1 MPSSPDISLRNTPM
15 VHGETSSAVLRL
27 FRLTPNR
34 VEKDIAS
41 CSVSQEARMARYVFR
56 AVHPASH
63 HVLACKV
70 LSSPEPTEQEWKR
83 WKQEVYMLSQLQ
95 HPNVIAYVASALV
108 KEHHAPVHEGV
119 YILLEFADRA
129 DLLCYMRPSPL
140 RSPVSS
146 AHRRFPPGSD
156 GGFHPDLAHFY
167 FTQLVSAMASSH
179 NWCYIH
185 SQGVV
190 HCDIKPENL
199 LLDHAFDLKVSDFGL
214 SCYYKHFSWWHLP
227 IFTVRRGEGL
237 SGPPL
242 DVWSAGVVL
251 FFLIVADSP
260 WDLAKTE
267 DREFADYLRGEAQR
281 REPWTGTLGRASGR
295 SHPSSSDATRCKGQ
309 RSRRFPGMYGW
320 SSQSSHPSLTVGFL
334 ISRPRPNRLFGAS
347 PEVLARELQR
357 PFRSTISAIP
367 SSSPPPVVGP
377 PPSSPHTSEVV
388 AVVRQFS
395 QPSMLPDVDGRT
407 TRFFSS
413 CTPEDLFTLV
423 VGAIRYARAEVRQ
436 RVVTPALWTITAV
449 GGYAQGRHCAGRVE
463 IRLFRRGDF
472 AGSSCLMRRTQGC
485 ESAWRHLW
493 KAVVL
498 SPFVE
503 GSVYRSPSVG
513 PAPEAGTG

>member
-156 GGFHPDLAHFY
+156 GGFHPDLAPFY

-179 NWCYIH
+179 NWVSLVSH
-185 SQGVV
+185 
-190 HCDIKPENL
+190 
-199 LLDHAFDLKVSDFGL
+199 VSDFKRKIRK
-214 SCYYKHFSWWHLP
+214 S
-227 IFTVRRGEGL
+227 
-237 SGPPL
+237 
-242 DVWSAGVVL
+242 
-251 FFLIVADSP
+251 
-260 WDLAKTE
+260 
-267 DREFADYLRGEAQR
+267 
-281 REPWTGTLGRASGR
+281 
-295 SHPSSSDATRCKGQ
+295 
-309 RSRRFPGMYGW
+309 
-320 SSQSSHPSLTVGFL
+320 
-334 ISRPRPNRLFGAS
+334 N
-347 PEVLARELQR
+347 
-357 PFRSTISAIP
+357 
-367 SSSPPPVVGP
+367 
-377 PPSSPHTSEVV
+377 
-388 AVVRQFS
+388 
-395 QPSMLPDVDGRT
+395 
-407 TRFFSS
+407 FSS
-413 CTPEDLFTLV
+413 L
-423 VGAIRYARAEVRQ
+423 
-436 RVVTPALWTITAV
+436 
-449 GGYAQGRHCAGRVE
+449 
-463 IRLFRRGDF
+463 
-472 AGSSCLMRRTQGC
+472 
-485 ESAWRHLW
+485 
-493 KAVVL
+493 
-498 SPFVE
+498 
-503 GSVYRSPSVG
+503 
-513 PAPEAGTG
+513 